1 MSVSVYRN
9 LSCNIRIE
17 NFPHFAWIL
26 CLAERPHQFGHCRLR
41 RHIAA
46 RDYSA
51 LQQAASHVIDR
62 KVAGLIQALAAG
74 YNADAGLCELFQL
87 LKQISS
93 EKMESAGSEGLE
105 YDPFVTQFLQSIKNG
120 RFCVGDQF
128 QQKDIR

>member
-51 LQQAASHVIDR
+51 LQQAASHFIDR

-93 EKMESAGSEGLE
+93 EKMESAGSEGL
-105 YDPFVTQFLQSIKNG
+105 PL
-120 RFCVGDQF
+120 
-128 QQKDIR
+128 